1 MPPFRRNFYY
11 RRNYWNYRNPRR
23 RFRRRR
29 PRKTLRRRYPR
40 QRRVRKRFYTKRLKK
55 KLKKI
60 TLQQWQ
66 PTTIK
71 KSHVKGYL
79 ILFEGA
85 KGHLGNNYTQYKE
98 SFVPPRTPGGGGWSI
113 QQLGL
118 GNLFIQNE
126 YFMNW
131 WTVSNRGLNMVRYHG
146 CNIKLYRQKTTDYI
160 FTYFTEKPEH
170 ADKFWFPT
178 FHPMRLLLDKRRVIV
193 PSLQTQ
199 PLKRKLY
206 KRIHIRPPKMLQTNW
221 YFQQN
226 ISTFPLIYF
235 AATACDLNHMFIS
248 SKAENSN
255 ISIPTL
261 NTGFFQQS
269 CFQYNGN
276 YGYQPKTNVYVYGLE
291 NGEIDIK
298 QEPRRNVIYLGNTHV
313 RDPGLKI
320 GPNGWETYK
329 QKKEQWG
336 NIFYH
341 EYFGLYKTVFLGP
354 EPSTWL
360 NKTNMNKKIGDPD
373 GSSAPPITTKVEPLY
388 FEFRYN
394 PYKDKGNGNVAYWKS
409 VSDFTKNNWDEPQN
423 PNLII
428 RGYPFWLM
436 LWGWEDH
443 TRRLSEIRNLDDN
456 YMLVLRS
463 SYFNNNL
470 QAVVPISFSFIN
482 GRAPYNNDPE
492 DITPTDLRNWF
503 PKWQFQKEVIDA
515 LLMSG
520 PGVVRAEN
528 DTSIQAFM
536 KYDFFFKWG
545 GEPATMESI
554 ADPNSQPIT
563 PLPRELFTTNEITN
577 PTESIQN
584 LIYKWDCRRDLLT
597 QTAYKRISECT
608 TDDKPLFTDGR
619 QTSTDIPQ
627 TTQTPTSQTT
637 TEKEKETLLLQLNQ
651 LQQLNQQ
658 LQHRFQQ
665 LKTLTQ
671 E

>member
-1 MPPFRRNFYY
+1 MPPFRRFYY
-11 RRNYWNYRNPRR
+11 RRNYWNYNKPRR
-23 RFRRRR
+23 RYRRRR
-29 PRKTLRRRYPR
+29 PRKTFRRRQPR
-40 QRRVRKRFYTKRLKK
+40 RQRVRKRFFAKRLKK

-60 TLQQWQ
+60 TIQTWQ

-71 KSHVKGYL
+71 KSHVKGFL
-79 ILFEGA
+79 VLFEGA

-118 GNLFIQNE
+118 GNLFTQNE

-131 WTVSNRGLNMVRYHG
+131 WTVSNKGLNMVRYNG
-146 CNIKLYRQKTTDYI
+146 CRIKLYRQKEIDYI
-160 FTYFTEKPEH
+160 FTYFTEKPEN
-170 ADKFWFPT
+170 ADKYWFPT
-178 FHPMRLLLDKRRVIV
+178 FHPMKLLLDKRRIIV

-206 KRIHIRPPKMLQTNW
+206 KSIYVKPPKMLKTDW

-226 ISTFPLIYF
+226 LSTYPLIYF

-248 SKAENSN
+248 SKAKNSN
-255 ISIPTL
+255 VSIPTL

-269 CFQYNGN
+269 AFQYTGT
-276 YGYQPKTNVYVYGLE
+276 YGYQPKTNIYVYGLL
-291 NGEIDIK
+291 NGTTDIK
-298 QEPRRNVIYLGNTHV
+298 KEPRQNIIYLGNTHV
-313 RDPGLKI
+313 RDNGIPI
-320 GPNGWETYK
+320 GTEGWETYK
-329 QKKEQWG
+329 TKKENWG

-341 EYFGLYKTVFLGP
+341 DYFTLYKTVFLGP

-360 NKTNMNKKIGDPD
+360 NKTYIKQTIGDT
-373 GSSAPPITTKVEPLY
+373 SITIKMEPLY
-388 FEFRYN
+388 LEFRYN
-394 PYKDKGNGNVAYWKS
+394 PYKDKGEGNVAYWKS
-409 VSDFTKNNWDEPQN
+409 VSDATRNNWEEPTN

-443 TRRLSEIRNLDDN
+443 TKRLSEIRNLDDN
-456 YMLVLRS
+456 YVLVLRS
-463 SYFNNNL
+463 KYFNNNL

-492 DITPTDLRNWF
+492 DISTTDLRNWF
-503 PKWQFQKEVIDA
+503 PKWQFQKEVIDSI
-515 LLMSG
+515 LMSG

-528 DTSIQAFM
+528 INSIQAFM
-536 KYDFFFKWG
+536 KYDFSFKWG
-545 GEPATMESI
+545 GEPATMKNI

-563 PLPRELFTTNEITN
+563 PLPRQLLTTNEIIN

-584 LIYKWDCRRDLLT
+584 LIYKWDCRRNLLT
-597 QTAYKRISECT
+597 QTAYKRISECKI
-608 TDDKPLFTDGR
+608 DDKPLFTDGR

-627 TTQTPTSQTT
+627 TTQTSTSQTA

-651 LQQLNQQ
+651 LQHLNQQ